1 MVDDFGVM
9 LFVYKWQVSQ
19 QMMKPG
25 NGGYNAS
32 GDCEKGLGGLLTAW
46 AFVLVRIREIW
57 KIGRAVIGYFS
68 RSGVMVGFLQCRIVE
83 ESTA

>member
-1 MVDDFGVM
+1 
-9 LFVYKWQVSQ
+9 
-19 QMMKPG
+19 MMKPG

-68 RSGVMVGFLQCRIVE
+68 RSGVMVGVTQI
-83 ESTA
+83 

>member
-1 MVDDFGVM
+1 MVYDFGVM
-9 LFVYKWQVSQ
+9 VFVYKWQVSQ

-68 RSGVMVGFLQCRIVE
+68 RSGVMVGVTQI
-83 ESTA
+83 